1 MLKQIKWSSLLFA
14 IGYIAAGAL
23 LIIYPTP
30 SSDLIAYVVGIAAI
44 VFGIVNLTTY
54 FLLELRASLFR
65 NEFIIGVMA
74 ILFGLVIL
82 IKQNMLRDLI
92 PVVLG
97 LVIVTSGCQKLQN
110 SVVAKRIRYDQA
122 TVYMILSAIAIFF
135 GLLVMFYLAGRLG
148 NKDLYFWIGIGLL
161 YCGLSDLFVT
171 VVLANKFNKY
181 LKEFEKGM
189 HPIPV
194 EPAPESDIPAEPQP
208 AHNDPGIPEPVI
220 SEPAVS
226 EPVISE
232 PAVEEK
238 PVIEPEIIEPLDA
251 EEKKDE

>member
-14 IGYIAAGAL
+14 IGYVAAGAL

-30 SSDLIAYVVGIAAI
+30 SSDLIAYVVGIAVI

-54 FLLELRASLFR
+54 FLLELRESLFR
-65 NEFIIGVMA
+65 NEFIIGFMA

-97 LVIVTSGCQKLQN
+97 LVIVTSGCQKLQS

-122 TVYMILSAIAIFF
+122 AVYMWLSIIAILF
-135 GLLVMFYLAGRLG
+135 GLLVMFYLAGRLAI
-148 NKDLYFWIGIGLL
+148 KDLYFWIGIGLV

-171 VVLANKFNKY
+171 IVLAKKFNEY
-181 LKEFEKGM
+181 VKEFEKGM
-189 HPIPV
+189 HPIPA
-194 EPAPESDIPAEPQP
+194 EPSPEADIPAEPQP
-208 AHNDPGIPEPVI
+208 AHNDPGVPEPVI
-220 SEPAVS
+220 SEPA
-226 EPVISE
+226 
-232 PAVEEK
+232 AEEK
-238 PVIEPEIIEPLDA
+238 PVIEPEIIEPLDP